1 MAELNEAQKTP
12 DDKNDFTRGSIPKK
26 LLLFMLP
33 VFGALVLQ
41 AMYGAVDLLVVGQFG
56 SKEGLS
62 GVSTGSQVLNLVTF
76 VVSGLAMGVTIQIGH
91 FMGQKRTDRIGQLI
105 GGAIATFLVI
115 SVILCAIMV
124 PFAGGIAEL
133 MQAPAEAVDE
143 TISYIRICGAGIF
156 FIVAYNVIAA
166 IFRGLGD
173 SKTPLIF
180 VAVACVVNVFGDLL
194 FVAVFKWNVAGA
206 ALATVMA
213 QAVSVIFSLVVM
225 KKKDLPFNL
234 KRQDIGFNSEA
245 RKFLNIGAP
254 LALQELLT
262 QISFIMLCAFVNALG
277 LTASSGY
284 GVASKLISFI
294 MLIPS
299 SLMQSMASFVSQN
312 VSAGREDRARRAM
325 GTGMAFGTCVGV
337 VIVLFIWTRGYLAAQ
352 LFTRDTDVVMAGWE
366 YLKGFAPE
374 AIVTAFLFSFNGY
387 FNGHDKTL
395 FIMISGILQ
404 TFCVR
409 LPFAY
414 YQSIQPEASLT
425 KIGAAAPLATVFGI
439 LLCVI
444 YYVHITRKK
453 QDTPSL

>member
-1 MAELNEAQKTP
+1 MAEQTEQTETRKAI
-12 DDKNDFTRGSIPKK
+12 DDKNNFTEGSIAKK

-41 AMYGAVDLLVVGQFG
+41 AMYGAVDLMVVGQFG

-91 FMGQKRTDRIGQLI
+91 FMGEKRTDRIGQLV
-105 GGAIATFLVI
+105 GGAIAAFLVI
-115 SVILCAIMV
+115 SVILCAVMV
-124 PFAGGIAEL
+124 PFAQGIAKL
-133 MQAPAEAVDE
+133 MQAPEEAVDE
-143 TISYIRICGAGIF
+143 TTSYIRICGAGIF

-180 VAVACVVNVFGDLL
+180 VGVACVVNIVGDLL

-213 QAVSVIFSLVVM
+213 QAVSVIFSLIVM
-225 KKKDLPFNL
+225 KKKNLPFSL
-234 KRQDIGFNSEA
+234 KRQDIGFNSEM
-245 RKFLNIGAP
+245 RRFFKIGAP

-325 GTGMAFGTCVGV
+325 ATGMLFGTCVGV

-352 LFTRDTDVVMAGWE
+352 LFTKDADVVTAGWE

-374 AIVTAFLFSFNGY
+374 AIATAFLFSFNGY
-387 FNGHDKTL
+387 FNGHDETL
-395 FIMISGILQ
+395 FIMVSGILQ

-414 YQSIQPEASLT
+414 YQSIQPNASLT
-425 KIGAAAPLATVFGI
+425 MIGAAAPIATAFGI
-439 LLCVI
+439 VLCVI
-444 YYVHITRKK
+444 YYVHLLRKSRK
-453 QDTPSL
+453 